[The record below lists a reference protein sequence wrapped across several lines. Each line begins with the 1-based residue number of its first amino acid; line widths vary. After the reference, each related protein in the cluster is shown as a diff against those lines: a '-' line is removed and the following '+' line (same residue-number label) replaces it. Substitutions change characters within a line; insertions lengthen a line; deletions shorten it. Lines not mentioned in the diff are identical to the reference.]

1 MKNKTLA
8 KTALLAAL
16 SIIFGYIEHL
26 LPLPIPVYGAK
37 IGISNIVIMTS
48 LYLLPGALSW
58 GILLIKVFVSS
69 LLFSGFSAFLYSL
82 SGGVLS
88 LIIMQLLKR
97 NGKFGIIGISVAG
110 AVSHNI
116 GQLICARL
124 ILSSLNVWVYL
135 PMLIFIGIISGIIIG
150 VLAELTLKR
159 LANHL

>member
-1 MKNKTLA
+1 MKNKTIA

-37 IGISNIVIMTS
+37 IGISNIVILTS

-69 LLFSGFSAFLYSL
+69 LLFNGFSAFLYSF

-88 LIIMQLLKR
+88 LIVMQVLKKS
-97 NGKFGIIGISVAG
+97 GKFGMIGISVAG

-124 ILSSLNVWVYL
+124 ILSSLSIWAYL
-135 PMLIFIGIISGIIIG
+135 PMLIFIGIISGIVIG
-150 VLAELTLKR
+150 LITELTLR
-159 LANHL
+159 RISAHL

>member
-37 IGISNIVIMTS
+37 IGISNIVILTS
-48 LYLLPGALSW
+48 LYLFPGALSW

-82 SGGVLS
+82 FGGVLS

-97 NGKFGIIGISVAG
+97 NGKFGMIGISVAG

>member
-69 LLFSGFSAFLYSL
+69 LSADFRRFFTHFRAGF
-82 SGGVLS
+82 
-88 LIIMQLLKR
+88 
-97 NGKFGIIGISVAG
+97 
-110 AVSHNI
+110 
-116 GQLICARL
+116 
-124 ILSSLNVWVYL
+124 
-135 PMLIFIGIISGIIIG
+135 
-150 VLAELTLKR
+150 
-159 LANHL
+159 